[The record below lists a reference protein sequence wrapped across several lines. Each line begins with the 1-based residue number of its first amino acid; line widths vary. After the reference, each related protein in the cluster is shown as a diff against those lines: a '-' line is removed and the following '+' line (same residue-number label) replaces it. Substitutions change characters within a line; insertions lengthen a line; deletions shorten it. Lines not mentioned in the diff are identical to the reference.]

1 MRHFTYSFLLAAALT
16 GTIGSTT
23 AQAANTKITPGTVW
37 NDASGQHINA
47 HGCCVIFHEGTYYW
61 FGEDRN
67 GYDSNGV
74 SCYTSADLYN
84 WKRVGLVFNEKQAR
98 DPETGK
104 CILER
109 PKVMYN
115 DKTQKWVM
123 YIHWEDGTGYGKA
136 RVCVAV
142 SDRIDGAY
150 EFVSTFRPN
159 DHDSRDQTIF
169 KDTDGRAYHFCST
182 DMNSNM
188 NVALLSEDY
197 LETEKNPVTETK
209 ILKGLKY
216 EAPAIF
222 KVGDIYYGLF
232 SGCTGWSPN
241 PGHSASATD
250 ILGTWTAG
258 GNFAIDMGNETTYK
272 SQSTFVLK
280 VNGYENAY
288 IYMGDRWNSN
298 NVSSSDYVWLPL
310 SVRSGAPTVKWYDS
324 WDMSVFENADRFKRI
339 KTLSDGAVV
348 RILEKYSDRW
358 MSKPKN
364 GFNID
369 EDNDDVNLSFEL
381 KATDNPYIWKLK
393 EVNTGNYLES
403 VFGSIRLSAEN
414 AKSSQQWR
422 LELEEDGCYKI
433 QNADDKKLLSVSG
446 SSTLQGSNL
455 FLAKEGASSAQ
466 SFGFYFDT
474 EAYDYEAADMFSRT
488 YREENKKQM
497 KEQAAYE
504 SGLTGIGGVKAKES
518 AFLLYPTV
526 NEGDFT
532 VETDNGTVRMQM
544 TEIGS
549 GRLAYAAEWIS
560 EGEPVAIRLNGILA
574 DGIYAVRVQTTES
587 ASVKRMLVH
596 KK

>member
-1 MRHFTYSFLLAAALT
+1 MRHFTSSLLLAAALT
-16 GTIGSTT
+16 GTIGNTT
-23 AQAANTKITPGTVW
+23 AQAANTKITPGAVW
-37 NDASGQHINA
+37 NDISGQHINA

-61 FGEDRN
+61 FGEDRTGGN
-67 GYDSNGV
+67 SNGI

-84 WKRVGLVFNEKQAR
+84 WKRTGLVFNEKQAR

-104 CILER
+104 CLFER

-136 RVCVAV
+136 RVCVAI
-142 SDRIDGAY
+142 SDRIDGTY

-159 DHDSRDQTIF
+159 DRDSRDQTIF
-169 KDTDGRAYHFCST
+169 KDTDGRAYHFAST
-182 DMNSNM
+182 NMNTNM

-197 LETEKNPVTETK
+197 LETEKNPVTETL
-209 ILKGLKY
+209 ILNGLKY

-232 SGCTGWSPN
+232 SGCTGWAPN
-241 PGHSASATD
+241 PGHSASTTD
-250 ILGTWTAG
+250 ILGYWTTG
-258 GNFAIDMGNETTYK
+258 GNFAIDEGNETTYK

-288 IYMGDRWNSN
+288 IYMGDRWNSS
-298 NVSSSDYVWLPL
+298 NVGSSNYVWLPL
-310 SVRSGAPTVKWYDS
+310 SMRSGAPTVKWYDS
-324 WDMSVFENADRFKRI
+324 WDTSVFENADRFKRI

-358 MSKPKN
+358 VSKPQN

-369 EDNDDVNLSFEL
+369 DDNDETNMNFEL

-393 EVNTGNYLES
+393 DMKTGNYLES
-403 VFGSIRLSAEN
+403 VFGSMRLSAEN
-414 AKSSQQWR
+414 DKVSQQWR

-433 QNADDKKLLSVSG
+433 QNADDQKCLSVSG
-446 SSTLQGSNL
+446 SSALRASNL
-455 FLAKEGASSAQ
+455 LLTKEGVSSSQ

-474 EAYDYEAADMFSRT
+474 KAYDYEAAEMFSLA
-488 YREENKKQM
+488 YREENAKQM

-504 SGLTGIGGVKAKES
+504 SSLTGIGSVKEKGDS
-518 AFLLYPTV
+518 FILYPTV

-532 VETDNGTVRMQM
+532 IETGNGTVKMQM
-544 TEIGS
+544 TEIGR
-549 GRLAYAAEWIS
+549 GCLVYAGEWLS
-560 EGEPVAIRLNGILA
+560 EGEPVEMRLSGVLT
-574 DGIYAVRVQTTES
+574 DGIYAVRVQTAES
-587 ASVKRMLVH
+587 ASVKRMIVH